1 MNRTILS
8 VILALA
14 ASSAQAFDKPLPPP
28 PAYPP
33 VAVDFTARCI
43 GTDSWRGADKVDHA
57 AVGFTIGMMGS
68 LATESRWAGFAMGV
82 VAGAA
87 KELNDRRTRT
97 GQCSLQD
104 FAITAAGAAAG
115 AWGSGFLLVP
125 KRNGVTVAYV
135 RGF

>member
-1 MNRTILS
+1 MNRTTIAIML
-8 VILALA
+8 LLA
-14 ASSAQAFDKPLPPP
+14 ASSAHATKPLPPP

-33 VAVDFTARCI
+33 VAWDTTARCI

-68 LATESRWAGFAMGV
+68 LATENRWAGFAMGV

-87 KELNDRRTRT
+87 KELNDRRTRQ

-104 FAITAAGAAAG
+104 FAVTAAGAAAG

-125 KRNGVTVAYV
+125 KRNGLTVAYV